1 MNLRNLLHRV
11 RVSYAANP
19 RLWQVAIVFAAV
31 YFAEGLAQ
39 QAGLIGQ
46 PLKLYLNE
54 TLKLSS
60 SQIALLGWVWYIP
73 VLVKPGLGIITDYI
87 PIRGSRRKLYLILA
101 NAITTVGYLV
111 MIGAASWITV
121 SIAMLVTN
129 GGLILATA
137 VTGGLLVENS
147 QGLNPETGEDNGSG
161 GDRSKKFVALQWT
174 CFNFALVL
182 AAWGAGQ
189 ITEHF
194 RQTPL
199 IALHIT
205 GGLSAVAAVGMLV
218 VCWFF
223 LDEEQTHEKG
233 NWKSVGAAIKAGV
246 KEVAETRAIW
256 LAALFI
262 FAYFFSPG
270 MGNPM
275 FLYQVKE
282 LHFSQDF
289 IGNLGSLGDAS
300 YIVGGVVFFAPKEWM
315 TKTMMVLFSLFAG
328 ALGAWSM
335 TLLMTDPSWS
345 MMAFCGAATAVVTLG
360 TQIAAKTL
368 SLRQLLY
375 FSIIAGVL
383 SGITTLWFV
392 GPVSAIVLTIT
403 GGILSMVALVAGLA
417 MAAKFCPT
425 GSESFTYAVLMSA
438 HNLCNPLS
446 ESTGGYLYDHV
457 FSEKWAAAHHLL
469 DGHMWTIYERLVPMI
484 WISTAF
490 TLLPIFIVPFLKWDE
505 KKPESK

>member
-1 MNLRNLLHRV
+1 M
-11 RVSYAANP
+11 
-19 RLWQVAIVFAAV
+19 AIVFAAV

-54 TLKLSS
+54 TLKLTST
-60 SQIALLGWVWYIP
+60 QIAMLGWVWYIP

-87 PIRGSRRKLYLILA
+87 PIRGSRRKIYLILA
-101 NAITTVGYLV
+101 NAITTVGYLY

-129 GGLILATA
+129 AGLILATA

-147 QGLNPETGEDNGSG
+147 KGIGQENSEDTG
-161 GDRSKKFVALQWT
+161 RSKKFVALQWT
-174 CFNFALVL
+174 CFNLALVL

-189 ITEHF
+189 ITEAHKAD
-194 RQTPL
+194 PL
-199 IALHIT
+199 TALHIT
-205 GGLSAVAAVGMLV
+205 SGLSALAAVGMLV

-223 LDEEQTHEKG
+223 LDEEATSQRG
-233 NWKSVGAAIKAGV
+233 DWKSVGKAIKAGV
-246 KEVAETRAIW
+246 AEVAETRAVW

-282 LHFSQDF
+282 LHFAQDF
-289 IGNLGSLGDAS
+289 IGNLGSLGAAS
-300 YIVGGVVFFAPKEWM
+300 YIVGGVVFFTPKEWM
-315 TKTMMVLFSLFAG
+315 TPFRMVLFSLFAG

-335 TLLMTDPSWS
+335 TLLLAHPTYAE
-345 MMAFCGAATAVVTLG
+345 MALTGGTTAVVTLG
-360 TQIAAKTL
+360 TALAAR
-368 SLRQLLY
+368 SLNLKQLLY
-375 FSIIAGVL
+375 FSIITGTLAGL
-383 SGITTLWFV
+383 TTLWLL
-392 GPVSAIVLTIT
+392 GPVSAVIITIT
-403 GGILSMVALVAGLA
+403 GGILSMVALVAGLS
-417 MAAKFCPT
+417 MAAEFCPK
-425 GSESFTYAVLMSA
+425 GSESFTYAVLMSM
-438 HNLCNPLS
+438 HNVCNPLS

-457 FSEKWAAAHHLL
+457 FDEKWAMAHHLL

-484 WISTAF
+484 WISSAF
-490 TLLPIFIVPFLKWDE
+490 TLLPILIVPFLKFGN
-505 KKPESK
+505 KPKAAE